1 MRCIPA
7 EALQEMQ
14 AKGIDLS
21 EFDFDELVQLIDQ
34 GLANGK
40 LVDID
45 TDDQKD
51 GHTKVEIYV
60 E

>member
-1 MRCIPA
+1 
-7 EALQEMQ
+7 MQ